1 MNNNCHQRVDKRFKY
16 EAAIWHEN
24 ILPGRYYIAMIGN
37 ISKSG
42 LYFESD
48 QILYPGEKIYI
59 GSKSPE
65 SAKKISSDC
74 AGVEIKWRK
83 DLKDSSFGFGYGAEF
98 LDPDTPLIKSIEKT
112 KIINQNTR
120 ETNARYRKD
129 PRAHIREPYRKE
141 IIFTTKNRKYK
152 GSIANISRGGTFIRT
167 KNKFALG
174 QMILLDIRRDKTCKA
189 LRLKGWVVRL
199 SPNGVGVK
207 FDRRIHRDRR
217 KKVDRRYSRR
227 PLKNRGR

>member
-1 MNNNCHQRVDKRFKY
+1 VNNNYHQRVDKRFKY

-37 ISKSG
+37 ISQSG

-48 QILYPGEKIYI
+48 QTLYQGEKIYI
-59 GSKSPE
+59 GSKRPG
-65 SAKKISSDC
+65 SAKNISNAC
-74 AGVEIKWRK
+74 AGIEIKWRM
-83 DLKDSSFGFGYGAEF
+83 DLKDSSFQYGYGGEF
-98 LDPDTPLIKSIEKT
+98 LDPDNSLLKSIDKT
-112 KIINQNTR
+112 EITG
-120 ETNARYRKD
+120 NARGTGKRYKKEPREHTRKIYRT
-129 PRAHIREPYRKE
+129 EQ
-141 IIFTTKNRKYK
+141 IFTTKNRKYK
-152 GSIANISRGGTFIRT
+152 GSIANISRGGAFIRT

-227 PLKNRGR
+227 PLKNRGW